1 MKKARIESHESELD
15 TQVGGSHYKDY
26 PIQPIQF
33 ITANQLGFCEGNI
46 IKYVSRH
53 RKKNGRQ
60 DLEKALHYIKL
71 LIELEYGN
79 EDAR

>member
-15 TQVGGSHYKDY
+15 RQVGGSHYKDF